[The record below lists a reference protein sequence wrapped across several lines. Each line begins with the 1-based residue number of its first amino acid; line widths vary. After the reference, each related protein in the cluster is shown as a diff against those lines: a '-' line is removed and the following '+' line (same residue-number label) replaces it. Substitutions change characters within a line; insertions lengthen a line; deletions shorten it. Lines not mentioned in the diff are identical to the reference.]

1 MNSAQSTH
9 QLVAAV
15 SGQLPHWRAVSPVA
29 SRSPN
34 AASAT
39 LSARK
44 WFSIMLLGLH
54 MTWQDGQTT
63 APLLSPANKTISFV
77 KSVHLSFS
85 LKPPPHTFS
94 LSARKWSTVQT
105 WCPTSM
111 SSRTQLAYL
120 VTVWVQPVWDY
131 CNWIVPVRET
141 ILRNVKKLKLREK

>member
-15 SGQLPHWRAVSPVA
+15 SGQLPHWRAVSPAA

-63 APLLSPANKTISFV
+63 APLLSPANKTITFV

-85 LKPPPHTFS
+85 LKPLPHTFS
-94 LSARKWSTVQT
+94 LSTRKWYSIMLPGQQYRPDVPYFNEFQNPTCIFSDCVST
-105 WCPTSM
+105 
-111 SSRTQLAYL
+111 
-120 VTVWVQPVWDY
+120 
-131 CNWIVPVRET
+131 NH
-141 ILRNVKKLKLREK
+141 LRLLGLNCTCKGNDTEKC